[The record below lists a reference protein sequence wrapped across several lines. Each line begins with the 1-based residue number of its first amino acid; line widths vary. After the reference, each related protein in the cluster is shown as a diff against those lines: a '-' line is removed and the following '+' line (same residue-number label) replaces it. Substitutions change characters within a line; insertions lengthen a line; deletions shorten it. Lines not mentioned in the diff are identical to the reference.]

1 MIVSIVSSV
10 TVEFTQADGTIH
22 VSERHTDHLGNVYHR
37 GPWVADG
44 HDIPAL
50 LAAHAVELAEQLA
63 NAEFEHLIGAD

>member
-1 MIVSIVSSV
+1 MTVSIVSSV
-10 TVEFTQADGTIH
+10 TIEFTQADGTIH
-22 VSERHTDHLGNVYHR
+22 VLEQHMDHLGNVHQR

-63 NAEFEHLIGAD
+63 NAEFERLIGAD